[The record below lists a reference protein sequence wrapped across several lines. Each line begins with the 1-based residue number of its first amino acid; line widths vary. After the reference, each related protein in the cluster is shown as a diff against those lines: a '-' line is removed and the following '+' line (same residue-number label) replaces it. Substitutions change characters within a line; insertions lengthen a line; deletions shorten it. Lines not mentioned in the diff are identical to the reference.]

1 MVDRLWNGKD
11 VRFMQ
16 YKDTVRGRFRSRPNR
31 FIALVD
37 VDGTEQICHVK
48 NTGRCRE
55 LLIPGAGV
63 VLSAAKNPA
72 RKTAFD
78 LVAVE
83 KGDRLINIDS
93 QAPNQAAAEF
103 LPTLFPQKVI
113 RPEYKIG
120 NSRLDFCIE
129 TEDGPVYLEV
139 KGVTLE
145 EDGVARFPDAPTQR
159 GTKHLRTL
167 TRLAG
172 EGFRACVL
180 FVIQMK
186 GVSYFTSN
194 RRTDPV
200 FADALIEAA
209 DAGVTLLAR
218 DCRVRDNTMEIADPV
233 EIRL

>member
-1 MVDRLWNGKD
+1 
-11 VRFMQ
+11 MQ
-16 YKDTVRGRFRSRPNR
+16 YKTTIRGRFLSRPNR

-55 LLIPGAGV
+55 LLVPGAGV
-63 VLSAAKNPA
+63 VLSAAENPA

-78 LVAVE
+78 LVAAE
-83 KGDRLINIDS
+83 KGGRLINIDS

-103 LPTLFPQKVI
+103 LPTLFPGGNI
-113 RPEYKIG
+113 RAEYKIE

-145 EDGVARFPDAPTQR
+145 EDGVVRFPDAPTQR

-167 TRLAG
+167 IRLAEKG
-172 EGFRACVL
+172 NKACVL
-180 FVIQMK
+180 FVIQME
-186 GVSYFTSN
+186 GVSYFTPN
-194 RRTDPV
+194 RQTDPV
-200 FADALIEAA
+200 FADTLSQAA
-209 DAGVTLLAR
+209 DAGVILLAR
-218 DCRVRDNTMEIADPV
+218 ECRVRDNAMEIGDPV

>member
-1 MVDRLWNGKD
+1 
-11 VRFMQ
+11 MQ
-16 YKDTVRGRFRSRPNR
+16 YKATVRGRFIARPNR
-31 FIALVD
+31 FIAVAD

-55 LLIPGAGV
+55 ILVPGAGV
-63 VLSAAKNPA
+63 VLSAAENPA

-83 KGDRLINIDS
+83 KGNRLINIDS
-93 QAPNQAAAEF
+93 QAPNQAVAEF
-103 LPTLFPQKVI
+103 LPTLFPRGMI

-145 EDGVARFPDAPTQR
+145 EAGVVRFPDAPTQR
-159 GTKHLRTL
+159 GTKHLQTL

-172 EGFRACVL
+172 EGYKACVL
-180 FVIQMK
+180 FVIQMED
-186 GVSYFTSN
+186 VSYFTPN

-200 FADALIEAA
+200 FADALIEAVN
-209 DAGVTLLAR
+209 AGVTLLAR
-218 DCRVRDNTMEIADPV
+218 DCRVRDDTMEIGDPV